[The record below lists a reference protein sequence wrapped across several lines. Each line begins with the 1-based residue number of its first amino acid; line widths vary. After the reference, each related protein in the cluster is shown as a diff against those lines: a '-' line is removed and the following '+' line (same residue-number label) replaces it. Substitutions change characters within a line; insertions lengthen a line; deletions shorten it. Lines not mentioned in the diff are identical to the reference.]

1 MIWQNINKESKKLV
15 DKLKLL
21 SFKISAAESCT
32 GGLLSSAI
40 VNNSGASEAFERSFI
55 TYSNEA
61 KINILNINN
70 NIIEEFGAVSK
81 QVAYH
86 MASSLVNNFSADVG
100 IGITG
105 IAGPN
110 GGSKNK
116 PVGLVWIGFGTKKI
130 ITTKKFLF
138 RGNRLDV
145 RLEATLQSL
154 KELNTFLQNHP

>member
-1 MIWQNINKESKKLV
+1 MFWKDINKESRVLT

-40 VNNSGASEAFERSFI
+40 VNNSGASETFERSFI

-61 KINILNINN
+61 KINILKIND

-81 QVAYH
+81 QTAYH
-86 MASSLVNNFSADVG
+86 MALSLIKNFSADVG

-116 PVGLVWIGFGTKKI
+116 PVGLVWIGFGTKNK
-130 ITTKKFLF
+130 ITTKKILI
-138 RGNRLDV
+138 
-145 RLEATLQSL
+145 
-154 KELNTFLQNHP
+154 K